1 VALHLNGSVAFDLTG
16 KVAWVTGA
24 AKGQGARHAERLA
37 DAGALVGCLDVDVAG
52 VETVAKGIRATG
64 GTAIPIAADVSDWDA
79 MQEAASQLRA
89 ELGPAN
95 VVVANAA
102 IMMPPIDVV
111 DTDVAL
117 WKRIVD
123 VDLTGVFLTA
133 KAAIPQ
139 LREGERGSLILIS
152 SVSGLDG
159 GHHPHF
165 GAYNAAKAGV
175 IGLTRTLANEL
186 GAEGIRANAICPG
199 WVDTPMLDEEAA
211 NMSMTREEA
220 VRMWSTQHTIP
231 RLVSTDEISDAVLWL
246 ASDAAA
252 MVTGV
257 ALPIDGGCNVKRTD
271 LLTLQASFTTAA

>member
-1 VALHLNGSVAFDLTG
+1 MNGTTAFDLQDT
-16 KVAWVTGA
+16 VAWVTGA

-37 DAGALVGCLDVDVAG
+37 LAGARVGCLDVDAEGIERVAQ
-52 VETVAKGIRATG
+52 GIRAAG
-64 GTAIPIAADVSDWDA
+64 GTAAAIVADVSDWSSMQDA
-79 MQEAASQLRA
+79 AARLRS
-89 ELGPAN
+89 ELGPAS

-102 IMMPPIDVV
+102 VMMAPTTVAE
-111 DTDVAL
+111 TDVEL

-139 LREGERGSLILIS
+139 LREGAGGSLILIS

-159 GHHPHF
+159 GHHPRF
-165 GAYNAAKAGV
+165 GAYNASKAGV
-175 IGLTRTLANEL
+175 IGLMRTLANEL
-186 GAEGIRANAICPG
+186 GPEGIRVNAICPG

-211 NMSMTREEA
+211 NMDTTRDEA
-220 VRMWSTQHTIP
+220 VAMWSTQHLVP
-231 RLVSTDEISDAVLWL
+231 RLVQPDEISDGVLWL
-246 ASDAAA
+246 ASAAST

-271 LLTLQASFTTAA
+271 LLALQASFQKGR